1 MRKIFML
8 LLWLLM
14 TPLLWAG
21 VYPVRM
27 PEQPLT
33 KVERLAHAI
42 AKAEGFYVKGSIP
55 NRYHNVGDIKAVKGF
70 KYEGQIGIGKGR
82 HVIFATD
89 ADGWRALNRQLT
101 LIAQGYS
108 KHYSVDM
115 TLQQLAKKYAGNWR
129 VFAKN
134 LSHSLGVPQSTTLK
148 ELLYEPLESQSRT
161 PGIPRST

>member
-1 MRKIFML
+1 
-8 LLWLLM
+8 
-14 TPLLWAG
+14 
-21 VYPVRM
+21 M

-70 KYEGQIGIGKGR
+70 KYEGQIRIGKGR

-89 ADGWRALNRQLT
+89 EDGWRALYRQLT

-108 KHYSVDM
+108 KHYSMDM

-148 ELLYEPLESQSRT
+148 EFLDET
-161 PGIPRST
+161 